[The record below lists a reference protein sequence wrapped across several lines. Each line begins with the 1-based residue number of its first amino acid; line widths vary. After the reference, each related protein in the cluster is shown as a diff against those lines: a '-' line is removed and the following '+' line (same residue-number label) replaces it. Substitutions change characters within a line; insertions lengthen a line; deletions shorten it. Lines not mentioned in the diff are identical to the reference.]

1 MFPRLQ
7 GVGSCIHKQLVS
19 LRRPDVIN
27 KPTTWTEDKT
37 NWIRIS
43 PIKTTYTTPPF
54 PNPLTLSP
62 HRTTHNITQ
71 LQQIRLRWASALAQ
85 LYGYKLLVHNSKK
98 GDVLKMLRF
107 SLVTVAELTRFGNFE
122 DKFARI
128 FFVSGPKHVF
138 WVLKRTISMRGFFWA
153 PKTHELMDAV

>member
-19 LRRPDVIN
+19 LPRPDVIN
-27 KPTTWTEDKT
+27 KPTTLTEDKT

-71 LQQIRLRWASALAQ
+71 LKQIRLRWASALAQ
-85 LYGYKLLVHNSKK
+85 LYGYKILVHNSKK

-107 SLVTVAELTRFGNFE
+107 SLVTVAVLTRFGNFE
-122 DKFARI
+122 DKFSRI
-128 FFVSGPKHVF
+128 FSFLCQSMYFGYSKEPSRWEGSFERPKH
-138 WVLKRTISMRGFFWA
+138 MN
-153 PKTHELMDAV
+153 